1 MKIGILGGT
10 FDPIHNGH
18 LAVAATVREKLSLDE
33 VLFVPAGQPW
43 QKADREVSPVEDRL
57 EMVRLAVDGRQGYRL
72 STVEAHRSRDTYSVE
87 TLAEIRRHRH
97 LADGDEVY
105 FVLGWDSLEQ
115 FPGWNAPE
123 RIIQL
128 CKLVAVP
135 RPGYPRPDVSAMEK
149 AVPGVSER
157 VVLLDEPHV
166 DISASQIRGLV
177 AAGRPIAD
185 LVPAAV
191 AEYIEEHGLYRGS
204 SPAGG

>member
-33 VLFVPAGQPW
+33 VSFVPAGQPW
-43 QKADREVSPVEDRL
+43 QKADRDVSPVEDRL
-57 EMVRLAVDGRQGYRL
+57 EMVRLAVEGWPGYHL
-72 STVEAHRSRDTYSVE
+72 STIEAHRSRDTYSLE
-87 TLAEIRRHRH
+87 TLIEIRRHRH
-97 LADGDEVY
+97 LGEGDEVY
-105 FVLGWDSLEQ
+105 FILGWDSLAQ
-115 FPGWNAPE
+115 FPGWYAPE
-123 RIIQL
+123 RIIRL
-128 CKLVAVP
+128 CKLAVVP

-149 AVPGVSER
+149 AVPGASRR

-191 AEYIEEHGLYRGS
+191 AEYIEEHGLYRG
-204 SPAGG
+204 AN

>member
-18 LAVAATVREKLSLDE
+18 LTVAATVREKLSLDE
-33 VLFVPAGQPW
+33 VIFVPAGQPW
-43 QKADREVSPVEDRL
+43 QKADRDVSPVEDRL
-57 EMVRLAVDGRQGYRL
+57 EMVRLAIEGWPGYRL
-72 STVEAHRSRDTYSVE
+72 SSIEAHRSRDTYSLE
-87 TLAEIRRHRH
+87 TLTEIRRHRH
-97 LADGDEVY
+97 LGEGDEVY
-105 FVLGWDSLEQ
+105 FVLGWDSLAQ
-115 FPGWNAPE
+115 FPGWYAPE
-123 RIIQL
+123 RIIRL
-128 CKLVAVP
+128 CKLAAVP

-149 AVPGVSER
+149 AVPGVSQR

-191 AEYIEEHGLYRGS
+191 AEYIEEHGLYRG
-204 SPAGG
+204 AN